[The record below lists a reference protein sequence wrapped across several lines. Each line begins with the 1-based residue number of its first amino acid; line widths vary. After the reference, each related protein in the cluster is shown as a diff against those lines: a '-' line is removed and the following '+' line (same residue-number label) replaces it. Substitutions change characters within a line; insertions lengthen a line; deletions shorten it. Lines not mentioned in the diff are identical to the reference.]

1 MYVVEVTFLIQNKM
15 EDIEQIEEKI
25 DLFLGALRMNGQ
37 IVGREF
43 PVAYLQD
50 CYRTYL
56 LVPEQD
62 SLDRSKANSYVLDG
76 LNKLNS
82 LNIECSWKV
91 VGNEP
96 YSSNVCGCKKS
107 SYYILYTTYVS
118 FESPLRCGDCFGI
131 VPLYRIPATKDEE
144 YVDILT
150 WESDYKACDTLQMNC
165 STGERYGISQLS
177 KYDSSLSKR
186 GIDLCNRITTS
197 TGLPTYYYLM
207 KVTGKSNKV
216 ESKRKCPSCNDG
228 WFLHETLYGIFDFKC
243 DTCRLLS
250 NIGWSVHK

>member
-1 MYVVEVTFLIQNKM
+1 MYVIEVSFLIQNKM
-15 EDIEQIEEKI
+15 EDTEQILERI
-25 DLFLGALRMNGQ
+25 NFLLGALRMNGQ
-37 IVGREF
+37 IVGHEF
-43 PVAYLQD
+43 SVAYLQS

-56 LVPEQD
+56 LAPEQD
-62 SLDRSKANSYVLDG
+62 SLDKSRANSYVLDG

-131 VPLYRIPATKDEE
+131 IPLYRIPATKDAE
-144 YVDILT
+144 YVDILA

-186 GIDLCNRITTS
+186 GIDICNRITTS
-197 TGLPTYYYLM
+197 TGIPTYYYLM

-216 ESKRKCPSCNDG
+216 ELKRKCPSCNG
-228 WFLHETLYGIFDFKC
+228 EWFLHETLYGIFDFKC
-243 DTCRLLS
+243 DKCRLLS
-250 NIGWSVHK
+250 NVGWSVHK

>member
-15 EDIEQIEEKI
+15 EDTEQIEAKI

-82 LNIECSWKV
+82 LNIECLWKV

-96 YSSNVCGCKKS
+96 YS
-107 SYYILYTTYVS
+107 
-118 FESPLRCGDCFGI
+118 
-131 VPLYRIPATKDEE
+131 
-144 YVDILT
+144 
-150 WESDYKACDTLQMNC
+150 
-165 STGERYGISQLS
+165 
-177 KYDSSLSKR
+177 
-186 GIDLCNRITTS
+186 
-197 TGLPTYYYLM
+197 
-207 KVTGKSNKV
+207 
-216 ESKRKCPSCNDG
+216 
-228 WFLHETLYGIFDFKC
+228 
-243 DTCRLLS
+243 
-250 NIGWSVHK
+250 